1 MALIAENH
9 LQFIIEILIIMQ
21 IGVMFLFNL
30 IPLSLSL
37 VLFVA
42 LIGSLGILIMFGVD
56 AALLFLPMG
65 HYEFAHPYG
74 PIALFAVITLLATLP
89 MMKEV
94 GIKITHLR
102 RFIFIIIVLI
112 TIFGG
117 MMHRSFLLL
126 WFLGLLLGFFIIS
139 KSFRQKSVFT
149 IKKIITLGAAVLLG
163 FGLLEVLAGVLQ
175 MPVLSP
181 ILRISRIE
189 DHALPSL
196 SMVLNNSTIF
206 GHIQGSCYWGVEC
219 RGGSDGY
226 VTLPVTLITL
236 FGLPFPVFYGVL
248 VSRKDVIDYMLPGIF
263 GYTFD
268 FGYATLILLLL
279 WCVGVT
285 VLGFKILTVYRFKRE
300 NGNRKYL
307 GREALLIGS
316 LAAFIAQV
324 LVGLFIM
331 NRSINGTALLTFM
344 FLGTF
349 IVSHILVL
357 KK

>member
-1 MALIAENH
+1 MALVAENH

-42 LIGSLGILIMFGVD
+42 LIGSLGILIMFGID
-56 AALLFLPMG
+56 AALLFLPFG
-65 HYEFAHPYG
+65 HYELAHPYG
-74 PIALFAVITLLATLP
+74 PLALLAVITSLATLP

-102 RFIFIIIVLI
+102 LFIFIIIALI

-117 MMHRSFLLL
+117 IMHRSFLVL
-126 WFLGLLLGFFIIS
+126 WFSGLLLGFFIIS
-139 KSFRQKSVFT
+139 KSFRQKSVFS
-149 IKKIITLGAAVLLG
+149 IKKIITVAAVMLLG
-163 FGLLEVLAGVLQ
+163 FGSLEVLANILQ

-181 ILRISRIE
+181 LLRISRIE
-189 DHALPSL
+189 DYALPSL
-196 SMVLNNSTIF
+196 TMVLKNSAIF
-206 GHIQGSCYWGVEC
+206 GHVQGSCYWGLEC
-219 RGGSDGY
+219 NGGSDGY
-226 VTLPVTLITL
+226 VTLPISLITL
-236 FGLPFPVFYGVL
+236 FGLPFPVFYGIL
-248 VSRKDVIDYMLPGIF
+248 VSKKDVIDYMLPGIF
-263 GYTFD
+263 GYAFD

-285 VLGFKILTVYRFKRE
+285 VLGFKMLTVYRFKRE

-316 LAAFIAQV
+316 LAAFIAQS

-349 IVSHILVL
+349 IVSHMLVL

>member
-1 MALIAENH
+1 LALVAENH

-21 IGVMFLFNL
+21 ISVMFLFNL

-42 LIGSLGILIMFGVD
+42 LIGSLGVLIMFGID
-56 AALLFLPMG
+56 AALLFLPHG
-65 HYEFAHPYG
+65 HYEFTHPYG
-74 PIALFAVITLLATLP
+74 PLAILAVVTSLATLP

-102 RFIFIIIVLI
+102 LFIFIIMALI

-117 MMHRSFLLL
+117 IMHRSFLVL
-126 WFLGLLLGFFIIS
+126 WFSGLLLGFFIIS
-139 KSFRQKSVFT
+139 KSFRQKSVFS
-149 IKKIITLGAAVLLG
+149 IKIITVAAVMLLS
-163 FGLLEVLAGVLQ
+163 FGSLEVLANFLQ

-181 ILRISRIE
+181 LLRVSRIE

-196 SMVLNNSTIF
+196 IMVLENTTLW
-206 GHIQGSCYWGVEC
+206 GHVQGSCYWGPQC
-219 RGGSDGY
+219 LGGSDGY
-226 VTLPVTLITL
+226 VTLPISLITL
-236 FGLPFPVFYGVL
+236 FGLPFPVFYGIL
-248 VSRKDVIDYMLPGIF
+248 VTKKDVVDYMLPGIF
-263 GYTFD
+263 GYAFD

-285 VLGFKILTVYRFKRE
+285 VLGFKMLTVYRSKRE
-300 NGNRKYL
+300 KRDRKYL

-316 LAAFIAQV
+316 LAAFVSQA
-324 LVGLFIM
+324 LVGLFLI

-349 IVSHILVL
+349 IVSHMLVL

>member
-1 MALIAENH
+1 MALVAENH

-42 LIGSLGILIMFGVD
+42 LIGSLGILIMFGID
-56 AALLFLPMG
+56 AALLFLPFG

-74 PIALFAVITLLATLP
+74 PLALLAVITSLAALP

-102 RFIFIIIVLI
+102 LFIFLIIALI

-117 MMHRSFLLL
+117 IMHRSFLVL

-149 IKKIITLGAAVLLG
+149 MKKIITVTGVVLLG
-163 FGLLEVLAGVLQ
+163 FGSLEFLANTLQ

-181 ILRISRIE
+181 LLRISRIE
-189 DHALPSL
+189 DYALPSL
-196 SMVLNNSTIF
+196 TMVLKNSAIF
-206 GHIQGSCYWGVEC
+206 GHIQGSCYWGPEC
-219 RGGSDGY
+219 SGGSEGY
-226 VTLPVTLITL
+226 VTLPMSLITL
-236 FGLPFPVFYGVL
+236 LGLPFPVFYGIL
-248 VSRKDVIDYMLPGIF
+248 VTKKDVVDYMLPGIF
-263 GYTFD
+263 GYAFD
-268 FGYATLILLLL
+268 FGYAILILLLL

-316 LAAFIAQV
+316 LAAFIAQA

-357 KK
+357 RK